1 MLTFQE
7 LTPIIVRH
15 QGAHLAAGFRTPPR
29 CVPGF
34 LWADALRN
42 TVHWVTRRGVGFAD
56 EVFKLGELTPILVR
70 AIACVET
77 HTHIHTHTHKHTHIR
92 TQTHTH
98 THTHTHSLSLSLFLS
113 LWQAPAKEGVSS
125 RQRSFSS
132 WRSSCCAPSSSPS
145 RSPTSVVV
153 YLDPKPDNPI
163 TRTPRV
169 QGPEH
174 QSRIQTSESIGLRP
188 SPSYPPYLLSPF
200 ILFPLSSSLRPLTH
214 TPNSKPRLL
223 PSSRPPPP

>member
-29 CVPGF
+29 CIPGF

-98 THTHTHSLSLSLFLS
+98 THTHTHYLSLSFSLS
-113 LWQAPAKEGVSS
+113 GRHLRKKVS
-125 RQRSFSS
+125 
-132 WRSSCCAPSSSPS
+132 AAGNA
-145 RSPTSVVV
+145 RSPH
-153 YLDPKPDNPI
+153 
-163 TRTPRV
+163 
-169 QGPEH
+169 G
-174 QSRIQTSESIGLRP
+174 GLRALH
-188 SPSYPPYLLSPF
+188 PPLRHPGHL
-200 ILFPLSSSLRPLTH
+200 PLS
-214 TPNSKPRLL
+214 
-223 PSSRPPPP
+223 